1 MLKYVYGRLELLAD
15 EANSYVF
22 RRKKFDIKKVE
33 MNLES
38 VKNFMAKLKDAFKD
52 LPEALDEIE
61 WLEMVVKSI
70 ERAESRKK
78 AEVETVGLERE

>member
-38 VKNFMAKLKDAFKD
+38 VKNFMVELKDAFKD

-70 ERAESRKK
+70 ERAEGRKK
-78 AEVETVGLERE
+78 AEVEIVSLERE